1 MRIKELTLYEL
12 LTTEKIRQRV
22 ARLAE
27 EIRLHYEGKDLMI
40 VGVMTGSVV
49 FLADLIRNLD
59 RRMHVSVVHARSYR
73 GDSTRPS
80 NLSIHSDMLP
90 EIRGRQVLVLDD
102 IFDTGQT
109 LFELITRLDEFQPA
123 AIRSAVLLR
132 KQCPRNIRLEPSY
145 VGFEIPDVFVV
156 GYGLDYRGE
165 YRNLSHIAVLED
177 GDLEAT

>member
-1 MRIKELTLYEL
+1 MRFKELTLYEL
-12 LTTEKIRQRV
+12 LTTERIREGV

-27 EIRLHYEGKDLMI
+27 EIRFHYDGKDLMI

-49 FLADLIRNLD
+49 FLADLIRQLD
-59 RRMHVSVVHARSYR
+59 RRVHVSVVHARSYR
-73 GDSTRPS
+73 GDSRHPS

-109 LFELITRLDEFQPA
+109 LFELITRLDEFRPD

-132 KQCPRNIRLEPSY
+132 KECTRSIRMEPSH
-145 VGFEIPDVFVV
+145 VGFDIPNVFVV